1 MLSARKDRSLGGGK
15 RWVKGPG
22 IHSEICNDDVAIWV
36 LAPVEDVFRSVKKE
50 KMRVVGLKLK
60 GSRT

>member
-1 MLSARKDRSLGGGK
+1 M
-15 RWVKGPG
+15 KGPG
-22 IHSEICNDDVAIWV
+22 IHSEICNDDVASWF